1 VNTSF
6 SIGTSGI
13 KPRNRI
19 YHDAAIS
26 FFLALTILY
35 LRKPYAFTNPR
46 LCSED
51 GPVFF
56 GQAIT
61 FGWQSIAIPYAGY
74 YHTVPRLVAILFEI
88 IVPPQ
93 NMGIAY
99 NIAAG
104 IIAATISVA
113 ISSSRFNFGVKWL
126 FSIIPLLMPHGGEVF
141 LILTNVQWIIAP
153 YFMLLCIQ
161 DRDPKQEIRL
171 IQPIIVF
178 IIATTGPF
186 SIFLL
191 PFFLIRAII
200 YRDSKNEV
208 ILFAVVMVAVSL
220 QIHSLLTHNFAS
232 VGKFVDWPLLPVWTF
247 WGVIAPLFG
256 YPTVPRIA
264 VQILFFLLA
273 FPLVICF
280 VQLKAKWRI
289 RLYAMA
295 LFSGCILF
303 AGLMRVG
310 GHQIQLVSPFLSGG
324 ERYFFI
330 PYAMVGWALFIL
342 AAKASRY
349 WRLAGALAL
358 PVIVAANSGR
368 FTAQFLSD
376 HECYNASIVSQL
388 STSPDQTAHSGGWIT
403 LADVHRSYETGRLSA
418 SAL

>member
-1 VNTSF
+1 MNANF
-6 SIGTSGI
+6 SIEAPGI
-13 KPRNRI
+13 KSRNRI
-19 YHDAAIS
+19 YYDAAIS
-26 FFLALTILY
+26 FFLTLIILY
-35 LRKPYAFTNPR
+35 FRKPYAFTNAR

-74 YHTVPRLVAILFEI
+74 YHTVPRLVAILFEA
-88 IVPPQ
+88 IVPPEH
-93 NMGIAY
+93 MGISY
-99 NIAAG
+99 NMAAG
-104 IIAATISVA
+104 IIAAAVAVA
-113 ISSSRFNFGVKWL
+113 ISFSRFNVGAKWL
-126 FSIIPLLMPHGGEVF
+126 FSVLPLLMPHGGEVF

-161 DRDPKQEIRL
+161 DRDPKREIRL
-171 IQPIIVF
+171 IQPIVVF

-191 PFFLIRAII
+191 PFFFMRAII
-200 YRDSKNEV
+200 YRDSKNEMV
-208 ILFAVVMVAVSL
+208 LFAVVVIAASL
-220 QIHSLLTHNFAS
+220 QFHSLLTHNFAS
-232 VGKFVDWPLLPVWTF
+232 VGKFVDWPLVPVWGF

-256 YPTVPRIA
+256 YPTVPRMDI
-264 VQILFFLLA
+264 QILVFLLA

-295 LFSGCILF
+295 LFSVCILF

-310 GHQIQLVSPFLSGG
+310 GHQIQLVSAFLWGG

-349 WRLAGALAL
+349 WRLAGAIAL
-358 PVIVAANSGR
+358 PVIIAANSGR

-376 HECYNASIVSQL
+376 RECYNASIVGQL
-388 STSPDQTAHSGGWIT
+388 PTSPDQTAHGDSWIT
-403 LADVHRSYETGRLSA
+403 LALADRSSA
-418 SAL
+418 SPL

>member
-1 VNTSF
+1 VKANF
-6 SIGTSGI
+6 SIDAPSI
-13 KPRNRI
+13 KPDTRI
-19 YHDAAIS
+19 YCDAVIS
-26 FFLALTILY
+26 FFLTLVILFFRKPDALTN
-35 LRKPYAFTNPR
+35 AR
-46 LCSED
+46 LCFED
-51 GPVFF
+51 GTVFF

-61 FGWQSIAIPYAGY
+61 FGWQSITIPYAGY
-74 YHTVPRLVAILFEI
+74 YHTVPRLVAILFDV
-88 IVPPQ
+88 IVPPE

-104 IIAATISVA
+104 IIAAIVSIA
-113 ISSSRFNFGVKWL
+113 ISFSRFNFGVKWL
-126 FSIIPLLMPHGGEVF
+126 FPVIPLLMPHGGEVF
-141 LILTNVQWIIAP
+141 LTLTNVQWIIAP

-161 DRDPKQEIRL
+161 DRDPKREIRL

-178 IIATTGPF
+178 IIAMTGPF

-191 PFFLIRAII
+191 PFFFIRAII

-208 ILFAVVMVAVSL
+208 ILFAIVMIAASL
-220 QIHSLLTHNFAS
+220 QIHSLLTHHFAS
-232 VGKFVDWPLLPVWTF
+232 VGKFVDWPLVPAWTF

-256 YPTVPRIA
+256 YPIVPRIA

-280 VQLKAKWRI
+280 FQLKAKWRI

-295 LFSGCILF
+295 LFSVCILF

-349 WRLAGALAL
+349 WRLTGALAL

-376 HECYNASIVSQL
+376 RECYKASIVSQI

-403 LADVHRSYETGRLSA
+403 LAHVHRSYETGRLSA
-418 SAL
+418 PAL